1 MANEK
6 LDTKELDQL
15 RSVEELSDFQRSVE
29 AQITG
34 LNQDFD
40 GLPLPEEKRSQFA
53 DLQETREEI
62 LRRIQELETRKA
74 VIAGFAGDPK
84 KTQRAMDNSIR
95 MFDQETRGVK
105 NAKERD
111 IYDLSQYHFDPSN
124 PEASRS
130 KWVDGA
136 RRAIELVKLPT
147 AGHKFRGMMGNTING
162 PNQEDLQEHLEDLLE
177 TTQEGEVN
185 SGRQTGAVA
194 RYLLAT
200 GGPVY
205 RRAFWKRQVTGS
217 NDVLDQE
224 ERMVLQRALSLTGS
238 QGGFA
243 IPFALDPTII
253 PTSNSVVNPA
263 RAISRL
269 VTISGANTWQ
279 GVTSPAVVASY
290 VAEGQEA
297 TDNSTILVQP
307 QATVQFAQVA
317 IPFSIAVS
325 EDWPQLE
332 SEFGRLIQDSKDDLE
347 GAQFVTGIGSTVFPQ
362 GFAATTGLGAWT
374 LNTGNFVAATTGL
387 IVAAAD
393 VYALEAKLPPRFRPR
408 ESFVANRGIYNKIRG
423 IDTAGGAALWL
434 YMAQGLN
441 TQAPTP
447 GNTGATL
454 LGRGAWEASAMNS
467 TVVNATLI
475 MMVGDF
481 SYFLIVDRIGMTV
494 ELIPN
499 LVGAVSRLPVNM
511 RALYAYWR
519 NTSKVLSVNAFAG
532 LQGTT

>member
-15 RSVEELSDFQRSVE
+15 RSVEELADFQRSVE

-74 VIAGFAGDPK
+74 VIAGFATDPK
-84 KTQRAMDNSIR
+84 KVQRAMDNSIR
-95 MFDQETRGVK
+95 MFDQQTRGVA

-130 KWVDGA
+130 KWLDGA
-136 RRAIELVKLPT
+136 HRAIELVKLPT
-147 AGHKFRGMMGNTING
+147 AGRKFRGMMGNVING

-205 RRAFWKRQVTGS
+205 RRAFWKRAVTGS
-217 NDVLDQE
+217 NDALDME

-297 TDNSTILVQP
+297 TDNSTTLVQP

-332 SEFGRLIQDSKDDLE
+332 NEFGRLIQDSKDDLE
-347 GAQFVTGIGSTVFPQ
+347 GVQFVTGVGTTVFPQ
-362 GFAATTGLGAWT
+362 GFTGAWT
-374 LNTGNFVAATTGL
+374 LDVGNSTDAGTGL
-387 IVAAAD
+387 TVVAAD
-393 VYALEAKLPPRFRPR
+393 VYALEAALPPRFRPR
-408 ESFVANRGIYNKIRG
+408 ESFVANRAIYNKIRG

-454 LGRGAWEASAMNS
+454 LGRGAWEASAMQS
-467 TVVNATLI
+467 AVVDSKLI
-475 MMVGDF
+475 LLVGDF

-499 LVGAVSRLPVNM
+499 LVGAASRLPVGM

-532 LQGTT
+532 LVGET